1 MDSAAIGPYRIVDRL
16 GAGGMG
22 EVFLAFDTRLG
33 RKVALKSLSDPSLD
47 TPQIRERLLREAR
60 AAAHIT
66 HPNIAAIYD
75 ILDTCE
81 PPCIVMEYA
90 QGETLS
96 AIASRGPMA
105 CREVLKVSLQL
116 VDAVAHAHAS
126 GVVHRDLK
134 PANVVLTPDGV
145 VKVLDFGLARV
156 RDVQAEQELADAST
170 HEQTR
175 SQIEVIAGTTAYMAP
190 ELFAGKPAGKLS
202 DIYGLGATL
211 YELLTGRQPFEAPTT
226 QDLVYQIVSKPTPRA
241 LAANPAV
248 PAMLDAVVAKAM
260 AKDMADRYQSAEEM
274 AEDLR
279 QAEAECRHGA
289 KTGGSRLATGGTG
302 DAGQSSASRTRRLAV
317 AATILAAVT
326 LVVTIYVMVKG
337 SGGDPPPGSLNPSP
351 LFQAVAVLPFDAG
364 NNEPASAA
372 EAAGFGESVIAALEG
387 LSAVSVASVRTTDSR
402 IAKSPGNL
410 RERALQLGATMI
422 VGGRVSRN
430 GAAIRFEATVET
442 QDGKKVCCQPQN
454 GSTADAET
462 LQSRAILNIVGAL
475 NVPRTTDDV
484 NRLKRTPACK
494 PDTYVALARRRTQL
508 DRLDAAG
515 SPQEIY
521 QNVRPAVDNDP
532 GCAVAWA
539 ALADTYMLLYTE
551 THDSRRMS
559 DAESA
564 IEAAYRLDPASPTVL
579 VNRAQLFSRT
589 GRRDEAEKAIGI
601 AIKQRPNDDT
611 AHGVL
616 ADILRD
622 QDQLEMA
629 RGELLEAIKIR
640 PRNVVNWVALGNL
653 QFEKLGQYTEA
664 RQSYEEAL
672 KIQADNVPAASN
684 RCATYYWMGDYKR
697 TESCYLALLPTTD
710 STVLGNL
717 GATYY
722 YLERF
727 PEAVDFGRR
736 AVEAD
741 PNNDFQR
748 RNLADAYQRSGNT
761 QGERAQLQAAAALT
775 EKQLAVAQNRN
786 ATVMARHAYYHARL
800 GHAGEAVRHAEA
812 ATTLSPNDGV
822 VAYKRA
828 LVHCLLKQDD
838 AAITWLGLAIEK
850 GFDPA
855 RARSDTDFDRIRNNP
870 KVQELL
876 ASNRQKRP

>member
-1 MDSAAIGPYRIVDRL
+1 MDAASIGPYRIVDRL
-16 GAGGMG
+16 GKGGMG

-33 RKVALKSLSDPSLD
+33 RKVALKSLSDPALD

-75 ILDTCE
+75 VLDACE

-90 QGETLS
+90 QGETL
-96 AIASRGPMA
+96 ANLASRGPMA
-105 CREVLKVSLQL
+105 CADVMKVALQL

-126 GVVHRDLK
+126 GVIHRDLK

-156 RDVQAEQELADAST
+156 HDVKAEQDADEAST
-170 HEQTR
+170 RDETR
-175 SQIEVIAGTTAYMAP
+175 SRVGAIAGTTAYMAP
-190 ELFAGKPAGKLS
+190 ELFAGKAAGKLS

-211 YELLTGRQPFEAPTT
+211 YELLTGRRPFEGRTNE
-226 QDLVYQIVSKPTPRA
+226 DLVYQILSKPTPRA
-241 LAANPAV
+241 SAANPAV
-248 PAMLDAVVAKAM
+248 PATLAAVVARAM
-260 AKDMADRYQSAEEM
+260 AKDMADRYESAEEM
-274 AEDLR
+274 AADLR
-279 QAEAECRHGA
+279 QAEAECRHGG
-289 KTGGSRLATGGTG
+289 KTASRALDDAGAG

-317 AATILAAVT
+317 AATVLAGVT
-326 LVVTIYVMVKG
+326 LVVTVYILVKG
-337 SGGDPPPGSLNPSP
+337 PGGEPPPGSLNPP
-351 LFQAVAVLPFDAG
+351 LPFQAVAVLPFEAG
-364 NNEPASAA
+364 NGEPASAS

-387 LSAVSVASVRTTDSR
+387 LSAVSVSSVRITDSR

-422 VGGRVSRN
+422 VGGRVSRS
-430 GAAIRFEATVET
+430 GAALRYEPVVET
-442 QDGKKVCCQPQN
+442 QDGKKVCCQVQN
-454 GSTADAET
+454 GSPEEAET
-462 LQSRAILNIVGAL
+462 LQRRAILGIVGAL
-475 NVPRTTDDV
+475 NVPRTTDDL
-484 NRLKRTPACK
+484 NRLKRTPACQ

-508 DRLDAAG
+508 DRLDVDG

-521 QNVRPAVDNDP
+521 RSVRQAVDSDSN
-532 GCAVAWA
+532 CALAWA
-539 ALADTYMLLYTE
+539 ALADTDMLLYTV
-551 THDSRRMS
+551 TRDAKRMS

-564 IEAAYRLDPASPTVL
+564 IDTAYRLDPVSPTVL
-579 VNRAQLFSRT
+579 VSRARFFSRT

-601 AIKQRPNDDT
+601 AIRQRPNDDA
-611 AHGVL
+611 AHVVL
-616 ADILRD
+616 ADVLRD

-653 QFEKLGQYTEA
+653 QLEKLGQYEEA
-664 RQSYEEAL
+664 RRSYEKAL
-672 KIQADNVPAASN
+672 EIQPDNLSAASN
-684 RCATYYWMGDYKR
+684 RCATFYRVGDYTR
-697 TESCYLALLPTTD
+697 TETCYLALLPTKD

-727 PEAVDFGRR
+727 PEAIDFGRR

-748 RNLADAYQRSGNT
+748 RNLADAYQRVGNT
-761 QGERAQLQAAAALT
+761 KGEREQLRAAADLT
-775 EKQLAVAQNRN
+775 EQQLAVAQNRN

-800 GHAGEAVRHAEA
+800 GNAGESVRHAEA
-812 ATTLSPNDGV
+812 ATTLSPNNGA

-828 LVHCLLKQDD
+828 VVHCLLKQDD
-838 AAITWLGLAIEK
+838 AAIEWLGRAIEK
-850 GFDPA
+850 GFDAALA
-855 RARSDTDFDRIRNNP
+855 RGDTDLDRIRNNP

-876 ASNRQKRP
+876 APNRQKSQ

>member
-90 QGETLS
+90 QGETLA

-105 CREVLKVSLQL
+105 CREAVKVSLQL

-126 GVVHRDLK
+126 GVIHRDLK

-156 RDVQAEQELADAST
+156 RDVHAEQEAADAPT
-170 HEQTR
+170 HDETR
-175 SQIEVIAGTTAYMAP
+175 SQIGVVAGTTAYMAP

-211 YELLTGRQPFEAPTT
+211 YELLTGRQPFKAPTT

-241 LAANPAV
+241 SAVNPAV
-248 PAMLDAVVAKAM
+248 PALLDAVVARAM
-260 AKDMADRYQSAEEM
+260 SKDMADRYQSAEEM

-279 QAEAECRHGA
+279 QAEAECRRA
-289 KTGGSRLATGGTG
+289 SKAGGSVLPAPSAGDGGLSP
-302 DAGQSSASRTRRLAV
+302 APRTRGIAI

-326 LVVTIYVMVKG
+326 LVVTLYVLVKG
-337 SGGDPPPGSLNPSP
+337 PGRDQPPASVIPPPA
-351 LFQAVAVLPFDAG
+351 FQAVAVLPFDAG
-364 NNEPASAA
+364 NGEPASAA

-387 LSAVSVASVRTTDSR
+387 LSAVSVYSVRTTDSR

-410 RERALQLGATMI
+410 RVRALQLQATMI

-430 GAAIRFEATVET
+430 GGSLLIEATVET
-442 QDGKKVCCQPQN
+442 QDGKKVCCQAQA
-454 GSTADAET
+454 GSTEEAET
-462 LQSRAILNIVGAL
+462 LQSRAILSIVSAL

-484 NRLKRTPACK
+484 NRLKRTPACQ
-494 PDTYVALARRRTQL
+494 PDTYIALARRRTQL
-508 DRLDAAG
+508 DRLDVPG
-515 SPQEIY
+515 SRQDIY
-521 QNVRPAVDNDP
+521 KNVRQAVDNDP
-532 GCAVAWA
+532 GCALAWA
-539 ALADTYMLLYTE
+539 ALADTHMLLYTE

-564 IEAAYRLDPASPTVL
+564 IEAAYRRDPASPTVL
-579 VNRAQLFSRT
+579 VSRARFFSRT
-589 GRRDEAEKAIGI
+589 GRRDEAEKAIGV
-601 AIKQRPNDDT
+601 AIKQRPNDDA
-611 AHGVL
+611 AHVVL

-653 QFEKLGQYTEA
+653 QLEKLGQYEEA
-664 RQSYEEAL
+664 RRSYEKAL
-672 KIQADNVPAASN
+672 EIQADNLSAASN
-684 RCATYYWMGDYKR
+684 RCATYYRMGDYTR

-727 PEAVDFGRR
+727 PEAIDFGRR

-741 PNNDFQR
+741 PKNDFQR
-748 RNLADAYQRSGNT
+748 RNLADAYQRVGNT
-761 QGERAQLQAAAALT
+761 KGEREQLRAAADLT

-800 GHAGEAVRHAEA
+800 GNAGEAVRHAEA
-812 ATTLSPNDGV
+812 ATTLSPNNGA

-828 LVHCLLKQDD
+828 VVHCLLKQDD
-838 AAITWLGLAIEK
+838 AAIEWLGRAIEK
-850 GFDPA
+850 GFDA
-855 RARSDTDFDRIRNNP
+855 ALARSDTDLDRIRNHP

-876 ASNRQKRP
+876 APNRQKQQ